1 MEFLT
6 FHIFSLPPRKKKTIA
21 IKIPFLFKVAVL
33 FICVLVE
40 ERVALGVSSMVVCSS
55 CRLLQQSKGE
65 N

>member
-6 FHIFSLPPRKKKTIA
+6 FYIFSLMPRKKKKKTIA

-40 ERVALGVSSMVVCSS
+40 ERVALGVSLMVVCS
-55 CRLLQQSKGE
+55 
-65 N
+65 